1 MKIEITPIHQWT
13 FKGDRVLIVK
23 CVPPDGKTH
32 NGFQWP
38 LTVGETVKPVNF
50 ARDQKCDSGGLFG
63 WPWGMA
69 VGDGK
74 SPVATHVWLVFSAK
88 PENVIGNIEGAKCKV
103 VPDEKDPEECAK
115 IEYVGSQ
122 AGAMA
127 FTILGRVDWVQKQ
140 SSGSASATGYSG
152 SASATGDRGSA
163 SATGYSGSASATGD
177 SGSASATGKECVA
190 FSVGNNATAKGE
202 IGTWITLAEW
212 KEKSDGWHRVNVM
225 TKKVDG
231 KKIKADTFYKLVNG
245 KFVKAE

>member
-140 SSGSASATGYSG
+140 SSGSASATG
-152 SASATGDRGSA
+152 
-163 SATGYSGSASATGD
+163 D

-231 KKIKADTFYKLVNG
+231 KKRQRRAHCLRGNG
-245 KFVKAE
+245 CDSTSL